1 MTTIHGFE
9 IVQEREIPEL
19 NTKARLFRHVRTGTQ
34 LLSLENQDENKVFM
48 ITFRTPPS
56 DATGIAH
63 IMEHSVLCGSQ
74 KYPVKE
80 PFIELVKGS
89 LNTFLN
95 AFTFPDK
102 TCYPVAS
109 QNLKDFYN
117 LIDVYVDA
125 VFHPLIPLHTMQ
137 QEGWHYELENLD
149 APLTYKGV
157 VFNEMK
163 GNYSNPDDVLG
174 DKARMSL
181 FPDTPYG
188 VDSGGD
194 PRVIP
199 ELTYE
204 NFKAFHDKFY
214 HPSNARILFYGDDN
228 PDERLRR
235 MDAYLQEYGAIQ
247 VDSVIPLQPLFDKPR
262 RLEAPYDPGDEADG
276 MKGQLVIN
284 WLLPE
289 TTDPQTMLGLSILAY
304 ILVGTPASPLRK
316 TLIDSG
322 YGEDLAGVGLQSE
335 LRQGY
340 FSAGL
345 KGIAADPSG
354 KLEKGA
360 EVEQLILGTLEKLAK
375 EGIDPDT
382 VAASLNTVEFQL
394 RENNTGSFPR
404 GLGLALRS
412 MTSWLYDGDPLAPL
426 AFEKPLAGIKASL
439 SNGGKYFE
447 GLIYQYFLTNPHRT
461 VVTLKPEP
469 GLGQKVDNEEKERL
483 EKRRAGMSAAQL
495 QAIMEQARRLKE
507 IQETPDTPER
517 LATLPGLKLNDLEK
531 ENKRIPL
538 AISEVEGSK
547 ILYHDLFTNGIV
559 YLDVGFDLHALPQEL
574 LPYVSLFGRA
584 LVDMGTQKEDFVRLS
599 QRIGR
604 STGGVWPALFTSLIR
619 GTEKGATRLFLRGK
633 STPQQAEE
641 LLSILRDILLTVRLD
656 NVERF
661 RQLVLEDKAEA
672 EASLVPTGH
681 RVVNMRLRALFNESD
696 WVEEQIGGLSQLFF
710 LRELAPELDSNW
722 PAVLERLE
730 SIHKILLN
738 RRSMICN
745 VTLDATNWAAFEPQ
759 LAQFLQSMPSIVPT
773 QAQWQPASAS
783 HFEGLAIPAQV
794 NYVGKG
800 ANLFKLG
807 YEAQGSVDVI
817 LNYLRTTWLW
827 ERIRV
832 QGGAYGGF
840 CGFSHRSGVFTYLSY
855 RDPNLLNTLDNYD
868 GTAGFLKQLNLSQEE
883 LTKSIIGAIGDLDAY
898 QLPDAKG
905 YTSMTR
911 YLAGDTDESRQLWRD
926 QVLSANVRDFRS
938 FGEVLGQVNE
948 AGYVV
953 VMGSPE
959 ALAKANAERSDWLE
973 VKKVL

>member
-9 IVQEREIPEL
+9 IIQEREIPEL
-19 NTKARLFRHVRTGTQ
+19 NTKARLFRHIRTGAQ
-34 LLSLENQDENKVFM
+34 LLSLENQDENKVFA
-48 ITFRTPPS
+48 ITFRTPPG

-63 IMEHSVLCGSQ
+63 IMEHAVLCGSQ

-102 TCYPVAS
+102 TSYPVAS

-137 QEGWHYELENLD
+137 QEGWHYELDSLD

-163 GNYSNPDDVLG
+163 GAYSNPDDVLQ

-199 ELTYE
+199 DLTYE

-214 HPSNARILFYGDDN
+214 HPSNARIYFYGDDD

-235 MDAYLQEYGAIQ
+235 MDGYLQEYQAIQ
-247 VDSVIPLQPLFDKPR
+247 VDSKIPLQPPFDKPR
-262 RLEAPYDPGDEADG
+262 RLEVPYDPGEEEG
-276 MKGQLVIN
+276 GLKGQLVIN

-289 TTDPQTMLGLSILAY
+289 TTDPQTMLGLAILAH
-304 ILVGTPASPLRK
+304 ILVGTPAAPLRK

-322 YGEDLAGVGLQSE
+322 YGEDLAGVGLESE
-335 LRQGY
+335 LRQSY
-340 FSAGL
+340 FSTGL
-345 KGIAADPSG
+345 KGIAADANG

-360 EVEQLILGTLEKLAK
+360 EVEALILETLEKLAK
-375 EGIDPDT
+375 EGIDPET

-404 GLGLALRS
+404 GLALAIRCL
-412 MTSWLYDGDPLAPL
+412 TTWLHDGDPLAPL
-426 AFEKPLAGIKASL
+426 AFEKPLSGIKESL
-439 SNGGKYFE
+439 SRGKYFE
-447 GLIYQYFLTNPHRT
+447 GLIRQYFLNNPHRT
-461 VVTLKPEP
+461 IVALKPEP
-469 GLGQKVDNEEKERL
+469 GLGQKVENDEKERL
-483 EKRRAGMSAAQL
+483 EKRRLGMSTEQL
-495 QAIMEQARRLKE
+495 KAIMEQARRLKE
-507 IQETPDTPER
+507 IQETPDTPEA
-517 LATLPGLKLNDLEK
+517 LATLPGLKLGDLDK

-538 AISEVEGSK
+538 ALSEVEGSK
-547 ILYHDLFTNGIV
+547 IFYHDLFTNGIV

-584 LVDMGTQKEDFVRLS
+584 LVDMGTEKEDFVRLS

-604 STGGVWPALFTSLIR
+604 TTGGVWPALFTSLIR
-619 GTEKGATRLFLRGK
+619 GTEKGATWLFLRGK
-633 STPQQAEE
+633 STTQQAEQ
-641 LLSILRDILLTVRLD
+641 LLAILRDILLTVRLD

-672 EASLVPTGH
+672 EASLVPGGH
-681 RVVNMRLRALFNESD
+681 RVVNTRLRALFNESD
-696 WVEEQIGGLSQLFF
+696 WVEEQIGGVSQLFF
-710 LRELAPELDSNW
+710 LRELAPELDNNW
-722 PAVLERLE
+722 PGVLERLE
-730 SIHKILLN
+730 SIRKILLN

-745 VTLDATNWAAFEPQ
+745 ITLDAANWAAFEPR
-759 LAQFLQSMPSIVPT
+759 LAGFLRSLPAAAPAPV
-773 QAQWQPASAS
+773 QWRPAPAA
-783 HFEGLAIPAQV
+783 HFEGLTIPAQV

-800 ANLFKLG
+800 ANLFKLE
-807 YEAQGSVDVI
+807 YEARGSVDVI
-817 LNYLRTTWLW
+817 LNYLRTTYLW
-827 ERIRV
+827 ERVRV

-840 CGFSHRSGVFTYLSY
+840 CTFSNRSGVFTYLSY
-855 RDPNLLNTLDNYD
+855 RDPNLLKTLDNYD
-868 GTAGFLKQLNLSQEE
+868 GTAAFLRQLELSQEE
-883 LTKSIIGAIGDLDAY
+883 LTKSIIGVIGDLDAY

-905 YTSMTR
+905 YTSMAR
-911 YLAGDTDESRQLWRD
+911 YLAGDTDEGRQLWRD
-926 QVLSANVRDFRS
+926 QVLSASVRDFHS
-938 FGEVLGQVNE
+938 FGEVLERVKE

-953 VMGSPE
+953 VLGSPD
-959 ALAKANAERSDWLE
+959 ALAKANAERAEWLD